1 MVDESLPEY
10 LGTAS
15 VTTGDYIHQAIAQSD
30 LILSVGYDPIEKPT
44 MLMGVDGTPSIHI
57 NFTEATIDEVYA
69 PFLEVI
75 GDIGN
80 TFWQLSELEIEK
92 TWDYREVYHIRDRY
106 RTILAGHLEDEIEH
120 SLLLGPRQLAQVVRE
135 HLSPTDIL
143 TLDNGLYKV
152 WISRNYPCY
161 APNTLILDNALAT
174 MGAGLSAAMSA
185 KLELPDRQVVCI
197 TGDGGLVMNL

>member
-92 TWDYREVYHIRDRY
+92 VWDYEEVYHIRDRY
-106 RTILAGHLEDEIEH
+106 RTILRGHLEDEIEH
-120 SLLLGPRQLAQVVRE
+120 SLLLGPRQLAHTVRE
-135 HLSPTDIL
+135 HLAPTDIL

-161 APNTLILDNALAT
+161 TPNTLILDNALAT
-174 MGAGLSAAMSA
+174 MGAGLAAAMSA
-185 KLELPDRQVVCI
+185 KIEFPDRKVVCI